1 MSIEV
6 IGAGEGR
13 IAQRERERERERDGV
28 KGQGMVPIM
37 SM

>member
-13 IAQRERERERERDGV
+13 IAEREREIERDERCEKGSKV
-28 KGQGMVPIM
+28 KEWYLL
-37 SM
+37 